1 MLIMH
6 LCFICPCL
14 NGLQLLLR
22 CIFTMVCF
30 GSKALRRKGD
40 KQRCLPEGDLDDSL
54 PMRRGRKD
62 KSEKP
67 RKGGSS
73 SSNRPSAEKAKHG
86 RKKSGDGKKS
96 KGHGKG
102 RHSDSSIERNPGHMK
117 NDNTL
122 LPSKASK
129 PVTNVLRK
137 RVDPETA
144 KYFLEISNL
153 FDNKEI
159 DLEERATI
167 CANALEETK
176 GKELEL
182 ATDGPISHT
191 LQVLVEGCELEQ
203 LCVFLHNSIES
214 FHIIAIDKFGS
225 HVAEAALKSLA
236 THLEDEASRGIIED
250 ILIRI
255 CKVIA
260 GDAANVMS
268 SCYGSHVLRTLLCLC
283 KGVPLQSLQDFHTTK
298 RSAVLAERLSCGST
312 RSGGS
317 DPKNQGCGFSDI
329 FKSFVREML
338 QNAKYDIATLETD
351 KNSSL
356 VLQTALKLS
365 AGDDHELNYIIS
377 ILLGFDEDDTAQKK
391 DCSEQKNEIIALLE
405 DTAYSHLLEVIV
417 EVAPEELRNN
427 MLTGTL
433 KGALFAISSHHCGNY
448 VVQALVASAK
458 TSDQMEQIWDELGSR
473 INELLELGKA
483 GVVASILAACQRL
496 ETKRLESSQVLSAA
510 LSSNSESSDSIV
522 AHMLFLENYLH
533 HQKSSWEWPF
543 GAKMSVLGCLMLQ
556 SILQYPHQYIRPY
569 VASLLAMDDNKI
581 LQISKDSG
589 GSRVLEAFLCSSATA
604 KRKFKVF
611 AKLQGHYG
619 EIAMNPSGSFLVE
632 KCFTASNF
640 SHKEAIVAELLAV
653 QTELSR
659 TRHGFHLLK
668 KLDVDRYS
676 RRPDQWRASQ
686 TSKETTHR
694 EFQVEFGL
702 SSKGAGQNI
711 EELLTSRSPSK
722 KDKQKDK
729 TDVVTE
735 DVSTNKPDLSDV
747 GKTKRIKSEKTTCE
761 KESSNKKPTNEDSGS
776 SMAFLKNSAKR
787 KSPGFLSDKPSF
799 KKRKHHKPNAGNSS
813 GKMFIRDSAG
823 TPFVRNSG
831 KQKRLVAELAD
842 LAGWEAAIL
851 FTISPQLL
859 RVMSFS
865 ELVSKDSVYMA
876 HTSIHELQS
885 DLWLLKMKKKSCH
898 GRATH
903 DPQHGLSKI
912 AGEST
917 KHQQGNISGSQAA
930 AAAKSKPWK
939 KRYLTFLSKFQNKM
953 KKHKKPDNIKAHH
966 SRSHK
971 NRRILLSRSQIME
984 ECSNLVQVIRHTAAD
999 CFTAA
1004 ATAVAAAVDYE
1015 EDDHH
1020 QPYMQLDQ
1028 VNYGVMKREA
1038 FGPVYLVT

>member
-1 MLIMH
+1 
-6 LCFICPCL
+6 
-14 NGLQLLLR
+14 
-22 CIFTMVCF
+22 MVCF

-40 KQRCLPEGDLDDSL
+40 KQRCLPEGDIDYSL

-102 RHSDSSIERNPGHMK
+102 CHSDSSIEMNPGHMK

-214 FHIIAIDKFGS
+214 FHIIAVDKFGS

-236 THLEDEASRGIIED
+236 THLEDESSRGIIED

-338 QNAKYDIATLETD
+338 QNAKDDIASLETD

-391 DCSEQKNEIIALLE
+391 DRSEQKNEIIALLE

-533 HQKSSWEWPF
+533 QKSSWEWPL

-640 SHKEAIVAELLAV
+640 SHKEAIVVELLAV

-686 TSKETTHR
+686 TSKETTQR

-722 KDKQKDK
+722 KRKQKDK
-729 TDVVTE
+729 TDVTTE
-735 DVSTNKPDLSDV
+735 DASTNKQDLSHV

-761 KESSNKKPTNEDSGS
+761 KESSNKKPTNEDSGT

-799 KKRKHHKPNAGNSS
+799 KRQKHHKPNAGNSS
-813 GKMFIRDSAG
+813 GKMFVRDSAG

-831 KQKRLVAELAD
+831 KQKRSIAELAD
-842 LAGWEAAIL
+842 LAGKEKLSA
-851 FTISPQLL
+851 
-859 RVMSFS
+859 S
-865 ELVSKDSVYMA
+865 EVRK
-876 HTSIHELQS
+876 
-885 DLWLLKMKKKSCH
+885 LLKTEMPGKS
-898 GRATH
+898 
-903 DPQHGLSKI
+903 
-912 AGEST
+912 
-917 KHQQGNISGSQAA
+917 
-930 AAAKSKPWK
+930 
-939 KRYLTFLSKFQNKM
+939 
-953 KKHKKPDNIKAHH
+953 
-966 SRSHK
+966 
-971 NRRILLSRSQIME
+971 
-984 ECSNLVQVIRHTAAD
+984 
-999 CFTAA
+999 
-1004 ATAVAAAVDYE
+1004 
-1015 EDDHH
+1015 
-1020 QPYMQLDQ
+1020 
-1028 VNYGVMKREA
+1028 
-1038 FGPVYLVT
+1038 

>member
-1 MLIMH
+1 MH
-6 LCFICPCL
+6 
-14 NGLQLLLR
+14 
-22 CIFTMVCF
+22 
-30 GSKALRRKGD
+30 
-40 KQRCLPEGDLDDSL
+40 
-54 PMRRGRKD
+54 
-62 KSEKP
+62 
-67 RKGGSS
+67 
-73 SSNRPSAEKAKHG
+73 SAERAEHG
-86 RKKSGDGKKS
+86 RKKRVDRKKG

-102 RHSDSSIERNPGHMK
+102 LHSDGSVEMNPGHMK
-117 NDNTL
+117 NDSSL
-122 LPSKASK
+122 LPSVASK

-137 RVDPETA
+137 KVDPETA

-153 FDNKEI
+153 FDNKQI
-159 DLEERATI
+159 DLEERSTI

-203 LCVFLHNSIES
+203 LCMFLHNFIES
-214 FHIIAIDKFGS
+214 FPIIAVDKFGS

-250 ILIRI
+250 LLNRI

-260 GDAANVMS
+260 ADTANVMS

-298 RSAVLAERLSCGST
+298 RSAVLAERLSCGSN

-338 QNAKYDIATLETD
+338 ENAKGVISTLQTD

-356 VLQTALKLS
+356 VLQAALKLS
-365 AGDDHELNYIIS
+365 AGDDHELNYMIS
-377 ILLGFDEDDTAQKK
+377 ILLGFDEDGTAEEK
-391 DCSEQKNEIIALLE
+391 DCSEKKNEIIALLE

-417 EVAPEELRNN
+417 EVAPDELRNN

-458 TSDQMEQIWDELGSR
+458 TLDQMEQIWDELGSR
-473 INELLELGKA
+473 IKELLELGKT

-496 ETKRLESSQVLSAA
+496 ETKRLESSQALSAA

-522 AHMLFLENYLH
+522 AHMLFLENYLQ
-533 HQKSSWEWPF
+533 QKSSWEWPL
-543 GAKMSVLGCLMLQ
+543 GARMSVLGCLMLQ
-556 SILQYPHQYIRPY
+556 SIMQYPHQYIRPY

-619 EIAMNPSGSFLVE
+619 EIAMSPSGSFLVE
-632 KCFTASNF
+632 KCFTASNL
-640 SHKEAIVAELLAV
+640 SHKEAIVVELLNV

-659 TRHGFHLLK
+659 TKHGYHLLR

-702 SSKGAGQNI
+702 STKGNGQNT
-711 EELLTSRSPSK
+711 EEHVSSQSPAK
-722 KDKQKDK
+722 KKRKQKDK
-729 TDVVTE
+729 ADIVTE
-735 DVSTNKPDLSDV
+735 DAGTNKSELSKA
-747 GKTKRIKSEKTTCE
+747 GNGKRIKFDKAISEKV
-761 KESSNKKPTNEDSGS
+761 SSNKNLMTEGAS
-776 SMAFLKNSAKR
+776 SSTAFLNNSGKR

-799 KKRKHHKPNAGNSS
+799 KKQKHHKPNAANSG
-813 GKMFIRDSAG
+813 GKMFVRDSTS
-823 TPFVRNSG
+823 TPFVRNAG
-831 KQKRLVAELAD
+831 KQKQSIAELAD
-842 LAGWEAAIL
+842 LAGKEKLSA
-851 FTISPQLL
+851 
-859 RVMSFS
+859 S
-865 ELVSKDSVYMA
+865 EVRK
-876 HTSIHELQS
+876 
-885 DLWLLKMKKKSCH
+885 LLKPEMS
-898 GRATH
+898 G
-903 DPQHGLSKI
+903 KI
-912 AGEST
+912 
-917 KHQQGNISGSQAA
+917 
-930 AAAKSKPWK
+930 
-939 KRYLTFLSKFQNKM
+939 
-953 KKHKKPDNIKAHH
+953 
-966 SRSHK
+966 
-971 NRRILLSRSQIME
+971 
-984 ECSNLVQVIRHTAAD
+984 
-999 CFTAA
+999 
-1004 ATAVAAAVDYE
+1004 
-1015 EDDHH
+1015 
-1020 QPYMQLDQ
+1020 
-1028 VNYGVMKREA
+1028 
-1038 FGPVYLVT
+1038 

>member
-1 MLIMH
+1 
-6 LCFICPCL
+6 
-14 NGLQLLLR
+14 
-22 CIFTMVCF
+22 MVCF

-40 KQRCLPEGDLDDSL
+40 KQRCLPEGDLGDSL

-102 RHSDSSIERNPGHMK
+102 RHSDSSIGMNPGHMK

-159 DLEERATI
+159 DLEERATM

-214 FHIIAIDKFGS
+214 FHIIAVDKFGS

-283 KGVPLQSLQDFHTTK
+283 KGVPLQSLQYFHTTK

-338 QNAKYDIATLETD
+338 QSAKDDIATLETD

-533 HQKSSWEWPF
+533 QKSSWEWPL

-611 AKLQGHYG
+611 A
-619 EIAMNPSGSFLVE
+619 N
-632 KCFTASNF
+632 
-640 SHKEAIVAELLAV
+640 
-653 QTELSR
+653 
-659 TRHGFHLLK
+659 
-668 KLDVDRYS
+668 
-676 RRPDQWRASQ
+676 
-686 TSKETTHR
+686 
-694 EFQVEFGL
+694 
-702 SSKGAGQNI
+702 KGAGQNI

-722 KDKQKDK
+722 KRKQKDK

-735 DVSTNKPDLSDV
+735 DASTNKPDLSHV

-761 KESSNKKPTNEDSGS
+761 KESSNKKPTNEDSGT
-776 SMAFLKNSAKR
+776 SMAFLKNSAKG

-799 KKRKHHKPNAGNSS
+799 KRQKHHKPNAGNSS
-813 GKMFIRDSAG
+813 GKMFFRESAG

-831 KQKRLVAELAD
+831 KQKRSIAELAD
-842 LAGWEAAIL
+842 LAGKEKLSA
-851 FTISPQLL
+851 
-859 RVMSFS
+859 S
-865 ELVSKDSVYMA
+865 EVRK
-876 HTSIHELQS
+876 
-885 DLWLLKMKKKSCH
+885 LLKTEMPGKS
-898 GRATH
+898 
-903 DPQHGLSKI
+903 
-912 AGEST
+912 
-917 KHQQGNISGSQAA
+917 
-930 AAAKSKPWK
+930 
-939 KRYLTFLSKFQNKM
+939 
-953 KKHKKPDNIKAHH
+953 
-966 SRSHK
+966 
-971 NRRILLSRSQIME
+971 
-984 ECSNLVQVIRHTAAD
+984 
-999 CFTAA
+999 
-1004 ATAVAAAVDYE
+1004 
-1015 EDDHH
+1015 
-1020 QPYMQLDQ
+1020 
-1028 VNYGVMKREA
+1028 
-1038 FGPVYLVT
+1038 

>member
-1 MLIMH
+1 
-6 LCFICPCL
+6 
-14 NGLQLLLR
+14 
-22 CIFTMVCF
+22 MVCF

-102 RHSDSSIERNPGHMK
+102 RHSDSSIEMNPGHMK

-182 ATDGPISHT
+182 STDGPISHT
-191 LQVLVEGCELEQ
+191 LQILVEGCELEQ

-214 FHIIAIDKFGS
+214 FHIIAVDKFGS

-298 RSAVLAERLSCGST
+298 RSAVLAERLGCGST

-317 DPKNQGCGFSDI
+317 DPKNQGFGFSDI

-338 QNAKYDIATLETD
+338 QNAKDDIATLETD

-533 HQKSSWEWPF
+533 QKSSWEWPL

-640 SHKEAIVAELLAV
+640 SHKEAIVVELLAV

-711 EELLTSRSPSK
+711 EELLTSRSPAK
-722 KDKQKDK
+722 KRKQKDK

-735 DVSTNKPDLSDV
+735 DASTNKPGLSHV
-747 GKTKRIKSEKTTCE
+747 GKTKRIKSEKTTSE
-761 KESSNKKPTNEDSGS
+761 KESRNNKPTNKDSGS

-799 KKRKHHKPNAGNSS
+799 KKQKHHKPNAGNSS
-813 GKMFIRDSAG
+813 GKMFVRDSAG

-831 KQKRLVAELAD
+831 KQKRSIAELAD
-842 LAGWEAAIL
+842 LAGKEKLSA
-851 FTISPQLL
+851 
-859 RVMSFS
+859 S
-865 ELVSKDSVYMA
+865 EVRK
-876 HTSIHELQS
+876 
-885 DLWLLKMKKKSCH
+885 LLKTEMPGKS
-898 GRATH
+898 
-903 DPQHGLSKI
+903 
-912 AGEST
+912 
-917 KHQQGNISGSQAA
+917 
-930 AAAKSKPWK
+930 
-939 KRYLTFLSKFQNKM
+939 
-953 KKHKKPDNIKAHH
+953 
-966 SRSHK
+966 
-971 NRRILLSRSQIME
+971 
-984 ECSNLVQVIRHTAAD
+984 
-999 CFTAA
+999 
-1004 ATAVAAAVDYE
+1004 
-1015 EDDHH
+1015 
-1020 QPYMQLDQ
+1020 
-1028 VNYGVMKREA
+1028 
-1038 FGPVYLVT
+1038 